1 MRILITSDI
10 FPPDVGG
17 PATYVPYVA
26 EQLSERGHR
35 VTVLTYSG
43 SRFHPIDSNY
53 RFEVVRVSLAPPQ
66 WRRILRTVSAII
78 AHGRSQDVIYAN
90 GLVTECVLAGFI
102 LRKPIV
108 AKVVGDLAWERA
120 RDKGWI
126 VDSFEDFQAKRYAFK
141 VELLRWRRS
150 FSYRHMVHIIV
161 PSQYL
166 KDALVKCWALPAA
179 RITVIYNAFQTPA
192 RDVPP
197 AAVNLP
203 VRHKMITV
211 CRLTGWKGVDGLIRV
226 LPELLDLGLIV
237 VGDGPL
243 LADLVRLAQRL
254 RVDERVHFLGTV
266 AKERVSAYLQA
277 SDLFV
282 LNSTYEGLPHVLLEA
297 MAAGLPVI
305 ATKAGGSGEIV
316 EDGHNGLLIPPGDS
330 EALKQAV
337 LRMLG
342 SPAERMNMV
351 RNGRGTLG
359 KFNPQHMVEQTE
371 AVLLSTAGRTPI

>member
-26 EQLSERGHR
+26 EQLSQRGHR
-35 VTVLTYSG
+35 VTVLTYSVP
-43 SRFHPIDSNY
+43 RFHPVDSNY
-53 RFEVVRVSLAPPQ
+53 RFEVVRVSLSPPQ
-66 WRRILRTVSAII
+66 WRRIPRTVSTII
-78 AHGRSQDVIYAN
+78 AHGRRKDVIYAN
-90 GLVTECVLAGFI
+90 GLVTESVLANAI

-108 AKVVGDLAWERA
+108 AKVVGDLAWERS

-141 VELLRWRRS
+141 VELLRWRRN
-150 FSYRHMVHIIV
+150 FAYRHMLRIIV

-166 KDALVKCWALPAA
+166 KDTLVKYWALPAA
-179 RITVIYNAFQTPA
+179 LITVIYNAFQVPA
-192 RDVPP
+192 QDVPP

-203 VRHKMITV
+203 VEHTIITV

-226 LPELLDLGLIV
+226 LCELPDLGLIV
-237 VGDGPL
+237 VGDGPAR
-243 LADLVRLAQRL
+243 ADLVRLAQRL
-254 RVDERVHFLGTV
+254 GVDERVHFAGTV
-266 AKERVSAYLQA
+266 AKERVSAYLRA

-305 ATKAGGSGEIV
+305 ATNAGGSGEIV
-316 EDGHNGLLIPPGDS
+316 EQGHNGLLIPPRDAGGLQR
-330 EALKQAV
+330 AL
-337 LRMLG
+337 LRMMS

-351 RNGRGTLG
+351 RNGRDTLG
-359 KFNPQHMVEQTE
+359 KFNPEHMVEQTE
-371 AVLLSTAGRTPI
+371 ALLLSTVGHTPA